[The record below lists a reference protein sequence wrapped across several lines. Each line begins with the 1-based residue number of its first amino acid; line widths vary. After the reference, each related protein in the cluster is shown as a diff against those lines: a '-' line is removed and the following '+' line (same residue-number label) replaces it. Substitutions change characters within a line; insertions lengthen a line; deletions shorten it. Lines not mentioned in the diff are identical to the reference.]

1 MLTSLDSPTDGLTAG
16 QIVVLRQ
23 QIAWALHV
31 IMIALLIF
39 ISPYIQFCSSSSSQ
53 YGLLMTPLINT
64 LCLLLLCSDIVDYSY
79 DDLLSSILPTYH
91 TLINSG
97 LEILV
102 FSGDVDAIV
111 PVTGTREWL
120 SQLPLKIKSEWR
132 PWYVNSQVGGYVTV
146 YDKLTFSTVR
156 GAGHMVPYTEP
167 ARALHLFESFINKT
181 PL

>member
-31 IMIALLIF
+31 IMIALLII

-102 FSGDVDAIV
+102 F
-111 PVTGTREWL
+111 R
-120 SQLPLKIKSEWR
+120 
-132 PWYVNSQVGGYVTV
+132 
-146 YDKLTFSTVR
+146 
-156 GAGHMVPYTEP
+156 
-167 ARALHLFESFINKT
+167 
-181 PL
+181 

>member
-31 IMIALLIF
+31 IMIALLI
-39 ISPYIQFCSSSSSQ
+39 IILSPYIQFCSSSSSH
-53 YGLLMTPLINT
+53 YGLLMTLLINT

-102 FSGDVDAIV
+102 F
-111 PVTGTREWL
+111 R
-120 SQLPLKIKSEWR
+120 
-132 PWYVNSQVGGYVTV
+132 
-146 YDKLTFSTVR
+146 
-156 GAGHMVPYTEP
+156 
-167 ARALHLFESFINKT
+167 
-181 PL
+181 